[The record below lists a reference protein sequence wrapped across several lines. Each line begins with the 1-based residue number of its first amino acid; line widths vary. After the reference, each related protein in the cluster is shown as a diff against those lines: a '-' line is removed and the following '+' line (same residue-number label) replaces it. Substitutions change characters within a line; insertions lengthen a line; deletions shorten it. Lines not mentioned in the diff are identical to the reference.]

1 MNARV
6 SPSFSVLVLAAAA
19 ACTAAEPPAPEVPVV
34 RPVVREVT
42 DYEDFA
48 GRTEASAAVE
58 VRARVTGY
66 LDKVLFKDGDDVK
79 KGDVLF
85 EIDPRPYRAELEKAQ
100 AVVALAEAR
109 LKQADDAAKRAAA
122 LLASKAVSPE
132 DLDKATADRAE
143 AEAAV
148 AVARA
153 SLQAAKLTLES
164 SRVAAPFDGRV
175 GRRLVDPGGLV
186 KADDTVLAVIAAR
199 DPMCVVFDVD
209 ERTALR
215 LRRAVREGKPR
226 AEGEGSLTVAMGLAD
241 EEGFPHSGTVDFA
254 DNRVDPEK
262 GTLRMRAAFANADG
276 LLVPGLSARV
286 RLTVGKPYK
295 ALLVPEEAVGLEEG
309 MKFVLVVG
317 EKDVVEQRKVDLG
330 PRQDGWRAVKEGLRE
345 DDRVVVGG
353 PKGLRP
359 GTTVKPR
366 EAAVP
371 VPGAAGKGAGED
383 KQSGADP
390 IAAVFSFPGRI
401 TLDDRQQEA
410 LLALKNEYTPRLE
423 ALDARIEKLGTPG
436 LERTVGQQVKAGRTL
451 KALRA
456 EREKLL
462 GEIEEKKAAL
472 LTDGQ
477 KAPPPKTTDPGKGP

>member
-6 SPSFSVLVLAAAA
+6 SPSFPVLVLAAAA

-48 GRTEASAAVE
+48 GRTEASADIE

-100 AVVALAEAR
+100 AVVALGEAR

-122 LLASKAVSPE
+122 LLANKAVSPE
-132 DLDKATADRAE
+132 DMDKAVGDRTE

-153 SLQAAKLTLES
+153 SLQAAKLALES

-226 AEGEGSLTVAMGLAD
+226 AEGEGALTVEMGLAD
-241 EEGFPHSGTVDFA
+241 EEGFPHSGMVDFA
-254 DNRVDPEK
+254 DNRVDPDR
-262 GTLRMRAAFANADG
+262 GTLRLRAVFANADG
-276 LLVPGLSARV
+276 FLVPGLSARV
-286 RLTVGKPYK
+286 RLAVGGPYK
-295 ALLVPEEAVGLEEG
+295 ALLVPEEAVRVEDGVR
-309 MKFVLVVG
+309 FVLVVG
-317 EKDVVEQRKVDLG
+317 EKDVVEQRKVTLG
-330 PRQDGWRAVKEGLRE
+330 SRQDGLWAVKEGLHE
-345 DDRVVVGG
+345 DDRVVMGG

-359 GTTVKPR
+359 GTTVRPR
-366 EAAVP
+366 EAAEP
-371 VPGAAGKGAGED
+371 APGTAPGGRTEEN
-383 KQSGADP
+383 KQYKPDP
-390 IAAVFSFPGRI
+390 IAAVFSFPGRV

-410 LLALKNEYTPRLE
+410 LLALKNEYTPRLA
-423 ALDARIEKLGTPG
+423 ALDARIEILETPQ
-436 LERTVGQQVKAGRTL
+436 ERTVSQQVKAGLTL

-462 GEIEEKKAAL
+462 GEIEEKKTAL

-477 KAPPPKTTDPGKGP
+477 KALLPKPTDPGKGP